1 MILTESV
8 ITCPQCG
15 VQRIEQLPRDT
26 CQFFMNARA
35 VGRHFALG
43 LVTAVCIARTGRFRV
58 RRFKSSERTRTH
70 DCHERGVQKMC
81 LPDISP
87 EG

>member
-15 VQRIEQLPRDT
+15 VQQIEQLPQAT

-35 VGRHFALG
+35 VVRHFALG
-43 LVTAVCIARTGRFRV
+43 LVTAVCFARAGRFRV
-58 RRFKSSERTRTH
+58 RRLRSSERTRA
-70 DCHERGVQKMC
+70 
-81 LPDISP
+81 
-87 EG
+87 